1 MGRFAS
7 QIKKVSF
14 YCFTEYK
21 RSDQMY
27 RAHPNSSK
35 CDQWDDCSYV
45 EFALNIP
52 VSMATSFQLR
62 FDALLI

>member
-1 MGRFAS
+1 
-7 QIKKVSF
+7 
-14 YCFTEYK
+14 
-21 RSDQMY
+21 MY